1 MIGQTGLTDARS
13 LARSRVV
20 TPPRVERGKEPLVL
34 GRFDY
39 QRPSTLPEAG
49 RLLAGNDGPAAILAG
64 GTDLLVDIR
73 GRRRDPRI
81 LVDIKRI
88 DALRRLDVDSAG
100 ALTMG
105 AAVPLNEMIERA
117 AIRQTLPGLVQ
128 AAESIATYQLR
139 NRATAVGNLCNAS
152 PAADMAPIL
161 LALGACLVVWS
172 PRGERTMPVSS
183 LFVGVKKTA
192 LAPDEIATELRVP
205 APAPG
210 LRSRFLKQQRL
221 RGHDLAVS
229 SVGGTYA
236 PTTGLLRLAVGSC
249 APTPLLLE
257 PIEVGRSSRAA
268 VEEKAVRAVQAAMRP
283 ISDTRASA
291 DYRRAVLPVLVKRL
305 VADLLAEGGVP

>member
-1 MIGQTGLTDARS
+1 LIDARS
-13 LARSRVV
+13 LAGSRVV
-20 TPPRVERGKEPLVL
+20 TPPRVERGKGLLVL

-49 RLLAGNDGPAAILAG
+49 RLLAESDGSAAILAG

-73 GRRRDPRI
+73 GRRHDPRL

-88 DALRRLDVDSAG
+88 DALRHLDVDSGG
-100 ALTMG
+100 ALTVG
-105 AAVPLNEMIERA
+105 ATVPLNEIIERA
-117 AIRQTLPGLVQ
+117 AIRRGFPGLVQ

-139 NRATAVGNLCNAS
+139 NRATAVGNVCNAS

-161 LALGACLVVWS
+161 LALGACLVAWS
-172 PRGERTMPVSS
+172 PRGKRTMPLSS

-205 APAPG
+205 APEPD

-229 SVGGTYA
+229 SAAGTYA
-236 PTTGLLRLAVGSC
+236 PSTGVLRLAVGSC

-257 PIEVGRSSRAA
+257 PIEVRRSSRAA
-268 VEEKAVRAVQAAMRP
+268 VEEKAVRAVQVAIRP

-305 VADLLAEGGVP
+305 IADLLAEGGAP